1 MLYNFEDL
9 TFGILSVYRF
19 RHADGFFSVEPRP
32 YAAISF
38 RLQGKSEFDIDG
50 KHFSVR
56 EGDVMFVPADM
67 PYKVQSL
74 GCEILV
80 VHLRDCNYR
89 VPELFR
95 PEKAVQL
102 RMLFLRL
109 LEAYVDRGSV
119 NRAKSDVYAILDAME
134 GDRKAASE
142 NAAFDAC
149 LKYMEENFSDR
160 SLSIGRVAAVGFMSQ
175 SSLGRAFHDRI
186 GMSPKAYLCKLRMNK
201 AVSLLS
207 KNEISVK
214 EVAFACGFSDEKFF
228 SRAFRQKYGFPP
240 SGFKKHLIG

>member
-19 RHADGFFSVEPRP
+19 RHVDGFFSVKPRP
-32 YAAISF
+32 YAAISI
-38 RLQGKSEFDIDG
+38 RLQGEGELDIDG

-74 GCEILV
+74 GSEIIV

-89 VPELFR
+89 EAEMFHPQNAPL
-95 PEKAVQL
+95 L

-109 LEAYVDRGSV
+109 LEDFSDSGSV
-119 NRAKSDVYAILDAME
+119 NGAKSGVYGILDAMQR
-134 GDRKAASE
+134 DRKAASE

-201 AVSLLS
+201 AVSLLL